1 MKLLIKV
8 LVFAVVLLLFTSTVF
23 GAGVALGGS
32 GLLFQ
37 PGVVRAADQPT
48 EFDTF
53 WEAWN
58 IVHRYFVDRDALDTT
73 RLTYGAI
80 RGMIDALGDQGHTTF
95 LTPEEVARHQ
105 TGISGKFSGIGAQ
118 VGLEDGLPVIVA
130 PFDGSPAEAAG
141 VRAGDIIIEVDDV
154 DVTSWSLGDIVE
166 RIRGE
171 AGTEVELTVMRP
183 GEGKSYEIT
192 IVRGE
197 IDSPDATW
205 AMVPGTDV
213 ALIRLSQFSADATEE
228 LTEAIREAEVA
239 GATSLIM
246 DVRNN
251 PGGLLRQAISVTS
264 QFLTDGNVLQQ
275 EDADGNREAFPV
287 REGGI
292 ATDIPLA
299 VLINRGSASSSEIFA
314 GAMQDQG
321 RAIVVGETTF
331 GTGTVLQPFRLDD
344 GSTLML
350 GTSQWLTAE
359 GRLIR
364 KQGIEP
370 DIEVELPVGTRLLAP
385 GVVEAFTV
393 EELLESEDTQLL
405 KALELLDALPEESAQ
420 GALHSLEEIR

>member
-8 LVFAVVLLLFTSTVF
+8 LVLAVVLLLFTSTVF

-37 PGVVRAADQPT
+37 PGVVRAADQPA

-53 WEAWN
+53 WEAWD
-58 IVHRYFVDRDALDTT
+58 IVHRYFVDRDALDAT

-80 RGMIDALGDQGHTTF
+80 RGMIAALGDEGHTTY

-118 VGLEDGLPVIVA
+118 VGLEDGLPIIVA
-130 PFDGSPAEAAG
+130 PFDGSPAEEAG
-141 VRAGDIIIEVDDV
+141 IKAGDIIIEVDDV
-154 DVTSWSLGDIVE
+154 DVTSWPLGDIVE
-166 RIRGE
+166 NIRGE
-171 AGTEVELTVMRP
+171 AGTEVELTVVRP
-183 GEGKSYEIT
+183 DEGKSYEIS

-197 IDSPDATW
+197 IDSPNATW
-205 AMVPGTDV
+205 AMLPGTNA
-213 ALIRLSQFSADATEE
+213 ALIRLSQFSADATDE
-228 LTEAIREAEVA
+228 LTEAIREAEAA
-239 GATSLIM
+239 GATSLIV

-251 PGGLLRQAISVTS
+251 PGGLLRQAVSVTS
-264 QFLTDGNVLQQ
+264 QFLTDGYVLQQ
-275 EDADGNREAFPV
+275 EDADGNRQVFPV

-292 ATDIPLA
+292 ATDIPLV
-299 VLINRGSASSSEIFA
+299 VLINQGSASSSEIFA
-314 GAMQDQG
+314 GALQDHE

-350 GTSQWLTAE
+350 GTSQWLTAD

-370 DIEVELPVGTRLLAP
+370 DVTVELPIGTRLLSP
-385 GVVEAFTV
+385 DVVEGLTV
-393 EELLESEDTQLL
+393 EELLESEDAQLL
-405 KALELLDALPEESAQ
+405 QALELLDALP
-420 GALHSLEEIR
+420 

>member
-80 RGMIDALGDQGHTTF
+80 RGMINALGDQGHTTF

-275 EDADGNREAFPV
+275 EDADGNREVFPV

-314 GAMQDQG
+314 GAMQDQE

-350 GTSQWLTAE
+350 GTSQWLTAD

-370 DIEVELPVGTRLLAP
+370 DIEVELSIGTRLLAP

-405 KALELLDALPEESAQ
+405 KALELLDALPEESEQ

>member
-1 MKLLIKV
+1 VKLLIKV

-292 ATDIPLA
+292 ATDIPLV

-314 GAMQDQG
+314 GAMQDQE